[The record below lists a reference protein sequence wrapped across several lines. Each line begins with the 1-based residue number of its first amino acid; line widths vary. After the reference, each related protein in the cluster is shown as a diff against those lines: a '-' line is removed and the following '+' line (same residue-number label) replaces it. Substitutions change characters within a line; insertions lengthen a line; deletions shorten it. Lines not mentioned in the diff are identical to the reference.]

1 MSAYAVS
8 PLLLSIGALCII
20 WSLVSG
26 AVVGNLILLLIASV
40 SGVIHL
46 KTIILT
52 STSPRSTIFFWCKPL
67 HYLFQLT
74 HRFWRLLWNLQVFWP
89 CYTVSCA
96 HVCSFGCETSTRSRL
111 QHGRTR
117 MCLHIMVTSGC
128 NHPGVVVSLKDQMMV
143 SNGRGLMISMWRPS
157 EIWFSWRFITS
168 VLPVEMRFVRK
179 EGIMPLNYLF

>member
-8 PLLLSIGALCII
+8 PLLRFIWTLCII

-26 AVVGNLILLLIASV
+26 VVVGNLILLLIASV

-96 HVCSFGCETSTRSRL
+96 RVCSFGCEMSTRSRL

-117 MCLHIMVTSGC
+117 MRLHIVVTSGR
-128 NHPGVVVSLKDQMMV
+128 NHPGVVVSLKGRVMAW
-143 SNGRGLMISMWRPS
+143 NGSGLMISMWRPS
-157 EIWFSWRFITS
+157 EIWFAFLIYHFCSAGRDA
-168 VLPVEMRFVRK
+168 LC
-179 EGIMPLNYLF
+179 